1 MDVQGKLL
9 LGMKVKGLEKERHQ
23 PYLNLVLLL
32 LSSGCFVPVGSLNV
46 CQVLFLNESSQ
57 RSKPDSGAGFY
68 FLLTVLFLSCSIHPE
83 ATINYPTPTPFSPAP
98 LLPHPFTLLAFMKSF
113 IIAPKYWLH
122 QPENLPL
129 LPLYPLWKIFL
140 FSAISLSVGLFP
152 SFFSFHLVFPI
163 FFSFHHV
170 LSHKWSSLL
179 HTLLVFFVLFCFMSE
194 LCLLSCPSLSF
205 VSLWCIPFP
214 CCLSCCLSSPLPN

>member
-98 LLPHPFTLLAFMKSF
+98 FLPHPFTLLAFMK
-113 IIAPKYWLH
+113 
-122 QPENLPL
+122 
-129 LPLYPLWKIFL
+129 
-140 FSAISLSVGLFP
+140 
-152 SFFSFHLVFPI
+152 
-163 FFSFHHV
+163 
-170 LSHKWSSLL
+170 
-179 HTLLVFFVLFCFMSE
+179 
-194 LCLLSCPSLSF
+194 
-205 VSLWCIPFP
+205 
-214 CCLSCCLSSPLPN
+214 